1 MLVVGI
7 ILTIIGVI
15 AMFLF
20 GFGTPGKDTAASNAA
35 WESSLTIGSAV
46 LTGVGVLLILMA
58 IVRRRRRSALTEQGR
73 LAPLSSAR
81 RAIAG
86 RRIRGAP
93 AAVRAQRSAILLS
106 PSLGSASPGPRP
118 ASLVV
123 RRRNPLTDDA
133 NAKTV
138 RGAPRCATSAR
149 RSAPAHR

>member
-1 MLVVGI
+1 MTEPGTIKPTRGIALLVVGI

-73 LAPLSSAR
+73 LPAEYGGSVDDGTGATAEQRAAR
-81 RAIAG
+81 D
-86 RRIRGAP
+86 RG
-93 AAVRAQRSAILLS
+93 
-106 PSLGSASPGPRP
+106 
-118 ASLVV
+118 
-123 RRRNPLTDDA
+123 TDDPGGSGG
-133 NAKTV
+133 
-138 RGAPRCATSAR
+138 R
-149 RSAPAHR
+149 